1 MKLKNKLLLAF
12 GLVIIPTSATMGAL
26 VGVSQ
31 INKNN
36 STSNENKNNFQDNTI
51 NYKSKVVD
59 YKEQE
64 FNPFENIQD
73 WQEYKVLDDNPYSEN
88 YKNLFSKIDLN
99 LVKNDF
105 YNFIGGLS
113 DEKYNKNFM
122 VNITDAKITKNNE
135 IWDISLNF
143 KIYNEEN
150 NYNYYKFNNVFKKIS
165 FKANEIKNIEFKIS
179 SKLNYT
185 FTKLKNS
192 DGTTKLLANYIF
204 DKASLNI
211 VGNNILSIDNFSFA
225 NKSYSLNT
233 FIDNVETSNNY
244 LSIKNDANKELEKLS
259 IDVIKSDVENTY
271 DKYISTIEKL
281 LDPVQNI
288 LQNLV
293 TNYNNKESVLDY
305 LKKNADDIGFVIDE
319 LIYLITKTNPQL
331 SSIISSLLKNET
343 LFEIISNKENLSKIS
358 TLLENL
364 IPGSSSLI
372 ESFIGNL
379 NSQEDLKELI
389 NQLLPYISGMIQDEK
404 LVEELKNLLNDIT
417 TEGLISTIFKH
428 KNTILAII
436 QNFGIIDD
444 TLSNLLI
451 NILEV
456 VDIENKTVA
465 DLFIDLIKSGN
476 ENTYYLKE
484 MFKLFQF
491 ALSPSLESLL
501 DELIFNNPNMNAQN
515 LIGIIDVFANSKVSN
530 KSNAEVVRY
539 KKWFDSMQ
547 KNYEFNQNASFDPVS
562 KKINLSYTT
571 KFVYGGNIY
580 FNIGKI
586 YDILPDNLTV
596 NGSSIPISTI
606 KALGALPDWIG
617 IFKND
622 YFSLQVNL
630 NDKIEYDVVKL
641 NSQDVLS
648 WQAYSKMVV
657 DMHMP
662 QTIQSIWGMTL
673 GDNLTKLTNGIFF
686 HIYNTY
692 DYFKPYQSDLLNSK
706 IIENYDY
713 DAKTNEA
720 IFFKELL
727 TEKQQEISNAYNA
740 ATNNVNYR
748 DENGNEVKHSWK
760 VALFITKNVYKTITE
775 TSFEF
780 ESILKD
786 FIDFTH
792 YTTGLHIA
800 FNNNRIISSFDL
812 KIVGINALTIPNVN
826 ASNITILAPY
836 NTYTNNGNYSNKWS
850 ISLN

>member
-12 GLVIIPTSATMGAL
+12 GLVIIPASATTGAL

-31 INKNN
+31 INKNS

-51 NYKSKVVD
+51 NYKSKVTD

-122 VNITDAKITKNNE
+122 VNITDAKVTKNNE

-143 KIYNEEN
+143 KIYNNEN
-150 NYNYYKFNNVFKKIS
+150 NYNYYKFNNVFKKIL

-233 FIDNVETSNNY
+233 YIDSVETSNNY

-259 IDVIKSDVENTY
+259 IDVIKNDVESTY

-305 LKKNADDIGFVIDE
+305 LKKNADNIGFVIDE
-319 LIYLITKTNPQL
+319 LIYLITKTNPEL
-331 SSIISSLLKNET
+331 SSIISSLLKNQT

-358 TLLENL
+358 NLLENL

-372 ESFIGNL
+372 ESFVGNL

-428 KNTILAII
+428 KNTILAIV

-451 NILEV
+451 NILQV

-501 DELIFNNPNMNAQN
+501 DQLIFNNPNMNAQN
-515 LIGIIDVFANSKVSN
+515 LIGIIDVFANPKVSN
-530 KSNAEVVRY
+530 KSNAGVVRY
-539 KKWFDSMQ
+539 KERFDSMQ
-547 KNYEFNQNASFDPVS
+547 KNYEFNQDASFDPVS

-571 KFVYGGNIY
+571 KFIYGGNIY

-586 YDILPDNLTV
+586 YDILPNNLTI

-606 KALGALPDWIG
+606 KGLGALPDWIG

-662 QTIQSIWGMTL
+662 QTIQSIWNMTL

-692 DYFKPYQSDLLNSK
+692 DYFKPYQSNLLNSK

-740 ATNNVNYR
+740 ATNNVNYL

-800 FNNNRIISSFDL
+800 FNNNRIISSFNL
-812 KIVGINALTIPNVN
+812 KIIGINAFTIPNVN
-826 ASNITILAPY
+826 ASNITILTPY